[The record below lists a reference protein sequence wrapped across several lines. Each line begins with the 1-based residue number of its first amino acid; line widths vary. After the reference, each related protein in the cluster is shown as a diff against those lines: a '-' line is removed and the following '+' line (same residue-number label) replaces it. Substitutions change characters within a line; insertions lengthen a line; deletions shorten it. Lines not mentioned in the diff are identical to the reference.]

1 MNVKVL
7 LFAHLK
13 EMAGSGTLSLNLPED
28 ASGEQLLDQL
38 VEIFPEAKNLRGFL
52 RLSMN
57 GEYITPENTILENSE
72 VAVFPPVSGGA

>member
-13 EMAGSGTLSLNLPED
+13 EMAGSGSLSLKLPPG
-28 ASGEQLLDQL
+28 ATGEILLDEL
-38 VEIFPEAKNLRGFL
+38 VAKFPEAEKLRSFL

-57 GEYITPENTILENSE
+57 GSYITPEDLIVENSE